1 MDFLRKLAPW
11 QIIAA
16 AVGVLV
22 LMLVGGYFLVSFLTT
37 TPTAEKAQ
45 SDVPGDLDGKANT
58 EVLEKLDV
66 FEAPKDGLLAPQ
78 PVETV
83 DPNSPSTVNP
93 FQ

>member
-22 LMLVGGYFLVSFLTT
+22 VLLVGGYFLVAFLTT
-37 TPTAEKAQ
+37 TPVPEAAE
-45 SDVPGDLDGKANT
+45 STVPAELGSGANDGI
-58 EVLEKLDV
+58 LEKLEV
-66 FEAPKDGLLAPQ
+66 FEAPKDGPLVPQ